1 MSNVR
6 RKDSLLLALLGTV
19 LLVSG
24 ACEDNEGNDLPLAP
38 TDCEEL
44 ESRFGYIDGVVTI
57 SIENP
62 NIPVN
67 VYEGD
72 FEDNILVDFDTLDVN
87 QFSWE
92 LLTEVEYTFTAQ
104 YVVGPDTILVLD
116 SDKIITSKEEFQ
128 DADCWSTADGDVDLR
143 LQSPRP
149 GRAFLL
155 REQLQ
160 LVDRRTALRSLPSLP
175 ARQGAKRNS
184 SNPVRP

>member
-1 MSNVR
+1 MV
-6 RKDSLLLALLGTV
+6 LLGTL
-19 LLVSG
+19 LLVTG
-24 ACEDNEGNDLPLAP
+24 ACEDNEGSDLPLAP

-62 NIPVN
+62 RIPVD

-72 FEDNILVDFDTLDVN
+72 FEDNVLVDFDTLDVS

-92 LLTEVEYTFTAQ
+92 LLTEVAYTFTAQ

-116 SDKIITSKEEFQ
+116 SDKIITTKEEFQ

-143 LQSPRP
+143 LQSPPKP
-149 GRAFLL
+149 GRAILL
-155 REQLQ
+155 RGHLR
-160 LVDRRTALRSLPSLP
+160 LVDRRSALRALPSP
-175 ARQGAKRNS
+175 PVRPRAKRNS
-184 SNPVRP
+184 STPVRP